1 MDSLEQVV
9 FVVDGDPEM
18 CRAVATLCRTPSSRV
33 IAFGCAAD
41 YIFAKKA
48 DVPGCVVLALDLP
61 DANGLDL
68 QDRISKSVHP
78 PIVFVSDRCDVPA
91 SVRAI
96 KAGAVD
102 FLTKPVD
109 QRKLSTAV
117 DAAIR
122 QDRATRVARMQ
133 LEALRHRYRLLSPRE
148 RQVLPLVVGG
158 RLNKQSAAE
167 LGISET
173 TLQIHRRNVMHK
185 MEAGSLADLVRM
197 ASALDVPLPLARSVY
212 RARFAPDYGRN
223 AVRAVANDQYLL
235 HA

>member
-9 FVVDGDPEM
+9 FVVDGDPDM
-18 CRAVATLCRTPSSRV
+18 CRAVSTLCGTPTSRV
-33 IAFGCAAD
+33 IGFGCAAD
-41 YIFAKKA
+41 YLLAKKA
-48 DVPGCVVLALDLP
+48 DAPGCVVLALDLP

-68 QDRISKSVHP
+68 QDRVCKSVHP

-109 QRKLSTAV
+109 PRKLCTAV
-117 DAAIR
+117 DAAIG
-122 QDRATRVARMQ
+122 QDRATRFARMQ
-133 LEALRHRYRLLSPRE
+133 LEALRHRYCLLSPRE

-197 ASALDVPLPLARSVY
+197 ASALDVPLPLARSVS
-212 RARFAPDYGRN
+212 RARVAPDYGRN